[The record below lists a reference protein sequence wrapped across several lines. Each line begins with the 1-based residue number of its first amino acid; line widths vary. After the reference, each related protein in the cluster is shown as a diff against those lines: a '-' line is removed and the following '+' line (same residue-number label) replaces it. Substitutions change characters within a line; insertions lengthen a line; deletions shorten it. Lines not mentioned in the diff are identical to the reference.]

1 MKSLKQ
7 KFEILKGLLMDE
19 LGSNEIKIGIALCEL
34 QFELEKF
41 REIEI
46 YKEDYSDSDWS
57 FMLNN
62 DKLKRFTAYTKED

>member
-7 KFEILKGLLMDE
+7 KFEILKGLLTDE
-19 LGSNEIKIGIALCEL
+19 LGSNEIKIGISLCEL

-46 YKEDYSDSDWS
+46 YKEDYSEIGWS
-57 FMLNN
+57 YISKN
-62 DKLKRFTAYTKED
+62 DKIDSLTVYTKED